1 MSQVSGNIQVQ
12 EQVEAKSFIKEPSMY
27 LVRILNDNYTE
38 FDFVVAVLM
47 GVFGHS
53 GMSAVGIA
61 TETHERGS
69 AIVGRYTKEIAETK
83 SDAATRLARSENFPL
98 MFSIEPEPD
107 ASHTPGRK
115 P

>member
-12 EQVEAKSFIKEPSMY
+12 EQVEASSFIKEPSMY

-53 GMSAVGIA
+53 GMSAAGIA
-61 TETHERGS
+61 AETHERGS
-69 AIVGRYTKEIAETK
+69 AIVGRLHERDCGDKV
-83 SDAATRLARSENFPL
+83 RCG
-98 MFSIEPEPD
+98 
-107 ASHTPGRK
+107 HTSRAQ
-115 P
+115 